1 MRPEDFKRDFTDLV
15 NERVG
20 GKALAC
26 SDEWFAESTNLVKA
40 DEPIFKKGYFIAT
53 GQWMD
58 GWESRR
64 SFGRRAREES
74 GTDHDWCI
82 LRLGIAGGLYGV
94 DVETTHFTGNAP
106 LYASIEGTWVEGSL
120 TDNAEWFELLAKTPT
135 EADAHNVFAIHE
147 HRRCTHLRLKIFPDG
162 GVARLRA
169 WGRPLP
175 RREQYVD
182 GEFLDLA
189 SVVVGGRVQQC
200 SDMFYSSPN
209 NLLMPYVGTNMGDG
223 WETKR
228 RRDADNDWSIIKLG
242 LSGTIRKIVIDTAH
256 YLGNYP
262 DHFSLEAANLD
273 EEYADSN
280 TEWSTVIEKTPLQA
294 DLTHLFIDELQV
306 SPTEQFTHVRLSIYP
321 DGGVSRL
328 RVIGE
333 PNWESA
339 A

>member
-1 MRPEDFKRDFTDLV
+1 MRPEDFKRDFTDLL

-20 GKALAC
+20 GKALSC
-26 SDEWFAESTNLVKA
+26 SDEWFAESTNLVKPE
-40 DEPIFKKGYFIAT
+40 EPIFKKGYFIST

-64 SFGRRAREES
+64 SFGRRAREQS
-74 GTDHDWCI
+74 GVDHDWCI
-82 LRLGIAGGLYGV
+82 LRLGIAGGLYGIDV
-94 DVETTHFTGNAP
+94 DTAHFTGNAP
-106 LYASIEGTWVEGSL
+106 LCVSVEGTWSEGSL
-120 TDNAEWFELLAKTPT
+120 SEEAEWFELLPKSPT
-135 EADAHNVFAIHE
+135 EPDSHNVFVIHE
-147 HRRCTHLRLKIFPDG
+147 HRQCTHLRLNIYPDG

-175 RREQYVD
+175 RREHYVP

-189 SVVVGGRVQQC
+189 SVVVGGHVQQC

-228 RRDADNDWSIIKLG
+228 RRDEANDWCIIKLG
-242 LSGTIRKIVIDTAH
+242 LSGTIRKVVIDTAY

-262 DHFSLEAANLD
+262 DHFSLEAANIS
-273 EEYADSN
+273 EEYTDSN
-280 TEWSTVIEKTPLQA
+280 TEWTQVIDKMPLQA
-294 DLTHLFIDELQV
+294 DLTHLFIDELKV
-306 SPTEQFTHVRLSIYP
+306 STEETFTHVRLSIYP

-333 PNWESA
+333 PDWDSA